1 MDALSALAESFGN
14 DPVMTLA
21 VLGAAGGGLLLFVV
35 FGIARDRRD
44 VRRPAD
50 GVQPAASAAG
60 PAGTPARP
68 SFERLVALLDQN
80 LSADAK
86 QNRLL
91 RMQLV
96 QAGFF
101 DQRAVAIYFGA
112 RFAVALALGIAG
124 LTFLPLLLGETTGAT
139 TWMWC
144 GALAIAG
151 YFLPTLAMKRR
162 IAQRALQHLSLIHI

>member
-44 VRRPAD
+44 VRRRAAD

-68 SFERLVALLDQN
+68 SFERLVALLDRTSRPTRSRTGSCACSWSRPDSST
-80 LSADAK
+80 SARSRSISGRGSQARS
-86 QNRLL
+86 RL
-91 RMQLV
+91 
-96 QAGFF
+96 A
-101 DQRAVAIYFGA
+101 
-112 RFAVALALGIAG
+112 
-124 LTFLPLLLGETTGAT
+124 
-139 TWMWC
+139 
-144 GALAIAG
+144 
-151 YFLPTLAMKRR
+151 
-162 IAQRALQHLSLIHI
+162 